1 MEIQFFDNRDDAPKN
16 RDDVRILRAR
26 TEMAPEG
33 RRVAVD
39 MELTPFIERPT
50 IEIRLVNDR
59 GESAGLTNIIES
71 LDRIIRVVM
80 HMRDKTPAE
89 QYQAQIRIYYAHIDE
104 NMKRQMVD
112 ELILEFAAIPGNEV
126 NWTKDESGEEGG

>member
-16 RDDVRILRAR
+16 RDDVHILRAR

-89 QYQAQIRIYYAHIDE
+89 KYQAQIRIYYAHIDE
-104 NMKRQMVD
+104 DMKRQMVD

-126 NWTKDESGEEGG
+126 NWEKEENKT

>member
-1 MEIQFFDNRDDAPKN
+1 MDIQFFDNREDAPKN

-50 IEIRLVNDR
+50 IEVRLVNNR

-71 LDRIIRVVM
+71 LDHIIRIVM
-80 HMRDKTPAE
+80 HMRDKTPADK
-89 QYQAQIRIYYAHIDE
+89 YQAQIRIYYAHIDE
-104 NMKRQMVD
+104 DMKRKMVD
-112 ELILEFAAIPGNEV
+112 ELILEFPAIPGHEV
-126 NWTKDESGEEGG
+126 HWERPEDKK

>member
-1 MEIQFFDNRDDAPKN
+1 MEIQFFDDREDAPKN

-50 IEIRLVNDR
+50 IEVRLVNDR
-59 GESAGLTNIIES
+59 GEPAGLTNIIES
-71 LDRIIRVVM
+71 LDRIIRIVM
-80 HMRDKTPAE
+80 HMRDKVPAE
-89 QYQAQIRIYYAHIDE
+89 KYQAQIRIYYAHIDE
-104 NMKRQMVD
+104 DMKRQLVD
-112 ELILEFAAIPGNEV
+112 QLVIEFEASPGFEV
-126 NWTKDESGEEGG
+126 NWTKDKS